1 MTVATH
7 LDIQQYTDS
16 NIGVFIPA
24 GRQVEFM

>member
-16 NIGVFIPA
+16 NIRVIISA
-24 GRQVEFM
+24 GRQVEFV